1 MHKAIKKKVFSL
13 LNILLIFA
21 LAAVIGACGGSTDSE
36 APVDTSGQAAS
47 LILAASK
54 PTVPSNNSESITIT
68 VSALDS
74 SSAFVANVNIQ
85 MSTDTG
91 ILGSSLITTDTTGKA
106 TVTFEAGND
115 PTNRTA
121 TITAAT
127 GTGGT
132 VTAIIPIQIV
142 GSTVTMTK
150 SGSTLPDDGT
160 SPVDL
165 TITVRKSAETTDIA
179 SGVTVTMTHTGG
191 GAVTFTPASGPT
203 NTSGV
208 FTTKAAGTA
217 AGNVTVTASA
227 LGATATTTLTVSA
240 VAETFAIDQ
249 QMLNSVIIENDT
261 TTAMKMNTDTL
272 NIRVNAPTGVT
283 NITFA
288 TSIGEWNLTGN
299 KVISVAVS
307 GGKASANLTSTQAG
321 VASVM
326 VYNTANPA
334 TNDSLTVAMSSGAAA
349 HRIDLQASPTKV
361 PVSVGDTTG
370 SATLTA
376 TVYDIANNPRGGL
389 PVLFTIIN
397 PSSGGEN
404 VSPVVAVTAEEPSG
418 GLSLGQARTSF
429 TSGSLP
435 SGAEGIQIRA
445 SVIDTTVETE
455 PVGIN
460 VTDSGNDVA
469 ITIGGAAGSIAFG
482 QATVIGELDPA
493 TYSWPMSV
501 LVADSGGNPV
511 QGAVITLSVWPIA
524 WSTGVNFPCAYDADD
539 GISEGTFFNEDI
551 NENLILDAGEDG
563 KRTYYSGTFGGTDA
577 TDPST
582 VDTLITPVNTD
593 GGTLPS
599 TVTTDANGVATFN
612 LNYPK
617 QNAIWTKV
625 RIRATTIVQGS
636 STRGEINLRLT
647 CTTNDC
653 GSTCRLQCPYV
664 F

>member
-1 MHKAIKKKVFSL
+1 MHNAIKKKVFSL
-13 LNILLIFA
+13 LNMLMIFA
-21 LAAVIGACGGSTDSE
+21 LAAFIGACGGSTDSE
-36 APVDTSGQAAS
+36 APVDTSGQATS
-47 LILAASK
+47 LILSASK

-74 SSAFVANVNIQ
+74 SSAFVPNVNIQ

-150 SGSTLPDDGT
+150 SGSTLPDNGL

-165 TITVRKSAETTDIA
+165 TITVRKSAETTDVA
-179 SGVTVTMTHTGG
+179 DGVTVTMTDTGG

-261 TTAMKMNTDTL
+261 TTAMKMTDTL

-334 TNDSLTVAMSSGAAA
+334 TNDSLTVAMSSGEPAY
-349 HRIDLQASPTKV
+349 RIGLQASPTKV

-376 TVYDIANNPRGGL
+376 TVYDNADNPIGGL

-404 VSPVVAVTAEEPSG
+404 VSPVVAVTAAEPEPSG

-445 SVIDTTVETE
+445 SVIGTTVETE
-455 PVGIN
+455 PVGME
-460 VTDSGNDVA
+460 VTPSDNDVS
-469 ITIGGAAGSIAFG
+469 IIIGGEAGSIAFG

-511 QGAVITLSVWPIA
+511 QGAVVTLSVWPIA
-524 WSTGVNFPCAYDADD
+524 WSTGGPCAVDPDTATT
-539 GISEGTFFNEDI
+539 GTFINEDL
-551 NENLILDAGEDG
+551 NENLILDPGEDG
-563 KRTYYSGTFGGTDA
+563 ARKYYFGTLADTTGTI
-577 TDPST
+577 
-582 VDTLITPVNTD
+582 DTLITPVNSAA
-593 GGTLPS
+593 GNLPS

-617 QNAIWTKV
+617 QSAIWTMA
-625 RIRATTIVQGS
+625 RIRATTLVQGS
-636 STRGEINLRLT
+636 SSRGEITLRLA
-647 CTTNDC
+647 CTQNDC
-653 GSTCRLQCPYV
+653 GSTCRLGTSPYT